1 MRARRVRDVH
11 RPRGR
16 RARALVPGAPRR
28 SPGCPDHDS
37 RRHGRGRASPSAP
50 AGVRGARRRP
60 VRLLHAGHPPHRSG
74 ASRGPAESHAPGD
87 QGGARGQP
95 LPLHRVHEDP
105 RRRRARRLADRGS
118 TMSDDPRRSS
128 EGKHEFAVIGRP
140 LPKIDAWAKVIGET
154 KYADDLFLPRMAY
167 GRLLRS
173 PHGHALIKRIDTS
186 QDEEALCTE
195 KVRMVGDAVAAV
207 AAVDEETAERA
218 CRLIDVEYEP
228 LRALMSIEESLAHP
242 EVRIHEYG
250 DGPNVH
256 KNVAL
261 QFGDV
266 EAAFARADLVREDVF
281 FYEGNTHLPMEQHA
295 AVAQWGADGKLTLWS
310 STQTPHYV
318 HRLLARILDVPAAH
332 IRVIATAVGGGFG
345 GKLDPFAHEIAA
357 CKLSQLIGRPVKIA
371 CTREEVFYIH
381 RGRHPVLMWIKTGFT
396 REGDITGC
404 HLRTW
409 LDGGAYGSY
418 GVASTFYT
426 GVINPVT
433 YKMPVYKFEGA
444 RVFTNKP
451 PCGPKRGHGTPQPRF
466 ALECQLDK
474 AAEQLGLDPA
484 EMRKR
489 ILAEPFTKTANHL
502 TVTTIGL
509 GECIDRVVEASGWR
523 TKWRGFR
530 SEGAPTEPPPEPGCA
545 GGARA
550 RTRRGIGI
558 ACSAYLTGAGTAVYW
573 NSMPHSGVIL
583 RADRSGGVAVL
594 CGATDIGQGSDSIL
608 AYLPAEI
615 LGIDPKDVHVHPA
628 DTSLTPV
635 DLGSYS
641 SRVTLMCGM
650 AAIQASQRLREV
662 IAQAVARKLEVEPG
676 ALAFRERKVGV
687 AADWERAVPF
697 AQAVEL
703 AEAMHGVLAF
713 AGSYAPP
720 KRAGKYKGGGVGPS
734 PCYSYSACVVELSV
748 DEETGEIELHDVW
761 IGHDLG
767 RALNPLLAE
776 GQIEGSVYMGIG
788 EALMEGQIF
797 RKGVH
802 KNPSLL
808 EYKSPTTL
816 ETPEIHTFLVE
827 TDDPEGPFGAKEAG
841 QGPLLP
847 VIPAIANAVYHA
859 VGVRCDEVPITPEMI
874 LKGLELRRQG
884 RPARVGPARIPL
896 FTFKAPVVV
905 ESAFGQ
911 PADAIAVRPFQP

>member
-1 MRARRVRDVH
+1 MTKH
-11 RPRGR
+11 RFS
-16 RARALVPGAPRR
+16 V
-28 SPGCPDHDS
+28 
-37 RRHGRGRASPSAP
+37 
-50 AGVRGARRRP
+50 V
-60 VRLLHAGHPPHRSG
+60 
-74 ASRGPAESHAPGD
+74 
-87 QGGARGQP
+87 GQ
-95 LPLHRVHEDP
+95 
-105 RRRRARRLADRGS
+105 
-118 TMSDDPRRSS
+118 
-128 EGKHEFAVIGRP
+128 P
-140 LPKIDAWAKVIGET
+140 LPKIDAWAKVTGET
-154 KYADDLFLPRMAY
+154 RYADDLTPQRLAH

-173 PHGHALIKRIDTS
+173 AHAHARIVRIDTTRARELPGVYAVITGADLPRVKFGILPVS

-228 LRALMSIEESLAHP
+228 LPALMSIQESLAHP

-281 FYEGNTHLPMEQHA
+281 YFEGNTHLPMEQHA
-295 AVAQWGADGKLTLWS
+295 AVAHWMADGKLTLWS

-318 HRLLARILDVPAAH
+318 HRLLAKILAVPAAH
-332 IRVIATAVGGGFG
+332 IRVVAAPVGGGFG

-357 CKLSQLIGRPVKIA
+357 CKLSQLTGRPVKIA

-396 REGDITGC
+396 RQGDITGC

-484 EMRKR
+484 DMRQR
-489 ILAEPFTKTANHL
+489 ILVEPFTKTANHL

-509 GECIDRVVEASGWR
+509 GECLDKVVEASGWR
-523 TKWRGFR
+523 DKRPR
-530 SEGAPTEPPPEPGCA
+530 YEAAAAPVKPLWQS
-545 GGARA
+545 RK
-550 RTRRGIGI
+550 RKGIGL
-558 ACSAYLTGAGTAVYW
+558 ACSAYMTGAGTAIYW
-573 NSMPHSGVIL
+573 NNMPHSGVVV
-583 RADRSGGVAVL
+583 RADRSGGVTVL

-608 AYLPAEI
+608 AYLVAEV
-615 LGIDPKDVHVHPA
+615 LGLDPKDVHVHPA
-628 DTSLTPV
+628 DTTLTPV

-641 SRVTLMCGM
+641 SRVTLMCGQ
-650 AAIQASQRLREV
+650 AVIQASERLKAV
-662 IAQAVARKLEVEPG
+662 IFRAVAAKLGAEPS
-676 ALAFRERKVGV
+676 ALVAREQKVGV
-687 AADWERAVPF
+687 ADDWDRALPF

-703 AEAMHGVLAF
+703 GEALHGVLAF
-713 AGSYAPP
+713 PGSYAPP

-734 PCYSYSACVVELSV
+734 PCYSYSACVVELTV
-748 DEETGEIELHDVW
+748 DEDTGTIELEDVW
-761 IGHDLG
+761 IAHDIG
-767 RALNPLLAE
+767 RALNPLLVE
-776 GQIEGSVYMGIG
+776 GQVEGSIYMGIG
-788 EALMEGQIF
+788 EALMEEQVF
-797 RKGVH
+797 RKGLH
-802 KNPSLL
+802 KTPSMLD
-808 EYKSPTTL
+808 YKSPTTL

-847 VIPAIANAVYHA
+847 VIPAIANAIYQA
-859 VGVRCDEVPITPEMI
+859 TGVRIDEVPITPDKI
-874 LKGLELRRQG
+874 LKGLELKRQG
-884 RPARVGPARIPL
+884 KPARIGPDKLPL
-896 FTFKAPVVV
+896 FTFKEPLVVD
-905 ESAFGQ
+905 SAFGQ
-911 PADAIAVRPFQP
+911 PAEAIAVRPFADETSPQ

>member
-1 MRARRVRDVH
+1 MTAKNRFSVV
-11 RPRGR
+11 
-16 RARALVPGAPRR
+16 
-28 SPGCPDHDS
+28 
-37 RRHGRGRASPSAP
+37 
-50 AGVRGARRRP
+50 
-60 VRLLHAGHPPHRSG
+60 
-74 ASRGPAESHAPGD
+74 
-87 QGGARGQP
+87 GQ
-95 LPLHRVHEDP
+95 
-105 RRRRARRLADRGS
+105 
-118 TMSDDPRRSS
+118 
-128 EGKHEFAVIGRP
+128 P
-140 LPKIDAWAKVIGET
+140 LPKIDAWGKVTGET
-154 KYADDLFLPRMAY
+154 RYADDLALPRLAY

-173 PHGHALIKRIDTS
+173 AHAHARIRGIDTTRARALPGVYAVITGADLPAVKFGILPVS

-195 KVRMVGDAVAAV
+195 KVRMVGDALAAV

-218 CRLIDVEYEP
+218 CRLIEVDYEP
-228 LRALMSIEESLAHP
+228 LPALMSIQQSLAHP

-266 EAAFARADLVREDVF
+266 EAAFAQADLVREDVF
-281 FYEGNTHLPMEQHA
+281 YFEGNTHLPMEQHA
-295 AVAQWGADGKLTLWS
+295 AVAHWMADGKLTLWS

-318 HRLLARILDVPAAH
+318 HRLLAKILDVPAAH
-332 IRVIATAVGGGFG
+332 IRVIAAPVGGGFG

-357 CKLSQLIGRPVKIA
+357 CKLSQLTGRPVKIA
-371 CTREEVFYIH
+371 CNREEVFYIH

-396 REGDITGC
+396 RQGDITGC

-484 EMRKR
+484 DMRRR

-509 GECIDRVVEASGWR
+509 GECIDKVVEASGWR
-523 TKWRGFR
+523 DKRPR
-530 SEGAPTEPPPEPGCA
+530 YGAAAADATAKPLWQSRKRKGL
-545 GGARA
+545 
-550 RTRRGIGI
+550 GI
-558 ACSAYLTGAGTAVYW
+558 ACSAYMTGAGTAIYW
-573 NSMPHSGVIL
+573 NSMPHSGVVV
-583 RADRSGGVAVL
+583 RADRSGGVTVL

-608 AYLPAEI
+608 AYLVAEV
-615 LGIDPKDVHVHPA
+615 LGIEPKDVHVHPA

-641 SRVTLMCGM
+641 SRVTLMCGQ
-650 AAIQASQRLREV
+650 AAIQAGERLKAV
-662 IAQAVARKLEVEPG
+662 VFKAVAAKLGVD
-676 ALAFRERKVGV
+676 ADTLVARERKVGV
-687 AADWERAVPF
+687 PDDWDKAVPF

-703 AEAMHGVLAF
+703 GEAMHGVLAF
-713 AGSYAPP
+713 PGSYAPP

-748 DEETGEIELHDVW
+748 DEDTGTVELDDVW
-761 IGHDLG
+761 IAHDIG
-767 RALNPLLAE
+767 RALNPLLVE
-776 GQIEGSVYMGIG
+776 GQVEGSIYMGIG
-788 EALMEGQIF
+788 EALMEEQVF
-797 RKGVH
+797 RKHLH
-802 KNPSLL
+802 KTPSMLD
-808 EYKSPTTL
+808 YKSPTTL
-816 ETPEIHTFLVE
+816 ETPEIHTYLVE

-847 VIPAIANAVYHA
+847 VIPAIANAIYQA
-859 VGVRCDEVPITPEMI
+859 VGVRLDEVPITPDKI
-874 LKGLELRRQG
+874 LKGLELKRQG
-884 RPARVGPARIPL
+884 KPARIGPDNLPL
-896 FTFKAPVVV
+896 FTFKEPLVVD
-905 ESAFGQ
+905 SAFGH
-911 PADAIAVRPFQP
+911 PAEAIAVRPFADGPKS